1 MGGEILDALLAR
13 MKPYGR
19 IIACGAISA
28 YSAKEPYG
36 LKNYPT
42 IISMKLRFQG
52 FIAMDYTSRY
62 PEAQAYLAD
71 LKQKGKMN
79 YEYTLLK
86 PAPGQK
92 DGLGRCVEGMDVVA
106 KGGNVGKTYVLFDF
120 FCCERSSARC

>member
-1 MGGEILDALLAR
+1 

-36 LKNYPT
+36 LKNYST
-42 IISMKLRFQG
+42 VISMKLRYQG

-71 LKQKGKMN
+71 LVGRGKMN

-86 PAPGQK
+86 PKQGEK
-92 DGLGRCVEGMDVVA
+92 NGLGRCVEGMDVVS
-106 KGGNVGKTYVLFDF
+106 KGGNVGKT
-120 FCCERSSARC
+120 